1 MRDLLI
7 FLVVCSLIWG
17 CGSQVEL
24 SGKSQPGRIHLRPY
38 QERPGQASTLPAH
51 IVLKKKRFEEP
62 SGNRALDG
70 EEEGALVLQV
80 RNDGLGPGKVAVRLT
95 PLSDMEHVHFSR
107 YVEAGLVGV
116 QESRTIRVPIQ
127 AGQDVADG
135 QRQMRVEVI
144 EEYKRGTIPFTVNFK
159 TLSLVTPEFRV
170 IVRDYDDGRG
180 FFEGNT
186 PDGVIKA
193 GEMVKVVANVQ
204 NIGGEAE
211 GVEVEVEIKEGRDDV
226 GFYRSIET
234 GGSVDNRFVLGRMA
248 PGENRDV
255 QFYFYTTPVF
265 TDPEVKLALKVGE
278 GTLRHRGDAGF

>member
-1 MRDLLI
+1 M
-7 FLVVCSLIWG
+7 
-17 CGSQVEL
+17 
-24 SGKSQPGRIHLRPY
+24 
-38 QERPGQASTLPAH
+38 
-51 IVLKKKRFEEP
+51 
-62 SGNRALDG
+62 
-70 EEEGALVLQV
+70 
-80 RNDGLGPGKVAVRLT
+80 
-95 PLSDMEHVHFSR
+95 
-107 YVEAGLVGV
+107 
-116 QESRTIRVPIQ
+116 
-127 AGQDVADG
+127 
-135 QRQMRVEVI
+135 EVI